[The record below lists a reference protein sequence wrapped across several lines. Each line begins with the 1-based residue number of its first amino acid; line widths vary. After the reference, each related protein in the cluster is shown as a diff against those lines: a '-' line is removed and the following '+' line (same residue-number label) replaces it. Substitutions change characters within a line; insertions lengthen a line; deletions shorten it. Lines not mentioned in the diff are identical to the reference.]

1 MKTFAWLVLGMFATQ
16 AWAQGPVAAPSSV
29 RAEAADVVLLTGH
42 GSALGSDGRARKL
55 QRGDKLYSGDIV
67 NSGADSYLNMHFRDG
82 GYILLQPNTR
92 FQIEAYNAGPTAPA
106 NAASQSAAAP
116 SAQAQADAP
125 RAFLRLLRGGFRAVS
140 GVIGKGRSDE
150 FRVATPVTTIGIR
163 GTDYLVILP
172 TALEARDPVFSA
184 SNPKISAKGG
194 VLIGVI
200 KGGVFMRNADGRQ
213 MDVAEGQYAMTLKNG
228 SQVLLP
234 FEPQFLKLSPVPDPT
249 KACP

>member
-1 MKTFAWLVLGMFATQ
+1 MKAFAWLVLGMFASQ
-16 AWAQGPVAAPSSV
+16 VWAQGPVAAPSS
-29 RAEAADVVLLTGH
+29 AQTEAADVVLLTGH

-55 QRGDKLYSGDIV
+55 QRGDKLYAGDIV

-82 GYILLQPNTR
+82 GYILLRPNTR
-92 FQIEAYNAGPTAPA
+92 FQIEAYNAGP
-106 NAASQSAAAP
+106 AAVAQSAAAP
-116 SAQAQADAP
+116 SVQTQTDAP
-125 RAFLRLLRGGFRAVS
+125 RAFFRLLRGGFRAVS

-172 TALEARDPVFSA
+172 TALEAKDPVFSA

-194 VLIGVI
+194 VLVGVI
-200 KGGVFMRNADGRQ
+200 SGGVFMRNTDGRQ
-213 MDVAEGQYAMTLKNG
+213 MDVAEGQYAITLKNG

-234 FEPQFLKLSPVPDPT
+234 FQPQFLKLSPVPDPT